1 MSVLEIVIV
10 AAVGL
15 ALILPGL
22 FIERFKLKN
31 QLRIKTRSQRITV
44 LVSAFLMLCIVWLLA
59 PPGPLFPKVGM
70 TVLMLISVF
79 TTLDGWLFNVKAHAK
94 T

>member
-10 AAVGL
+10 VIVGL
-15 ALILPGL
+15 TLILPGL

-31 QLRIKTRSQRITV
+31 QLKVKTKSQRITV
-44 LVSAFLMLCIVWLLA
+44 LASAFLMLCIVWLLA

-70 TVLMLISVF
+70 TVLMLISIF
-79 TTLDGWLFNVKAHAK
+79 TTLDGWLFNVKVK
-94 T
+94 S